1 MSDAFSDT
9 QQRFAHRIK
18 DGRVCRTLLPTLNK
32 FEKVSNSPTQRSELK
47 TNPNFF
53 LIYFGTGF
61 RLLVM
66 CLCLSRKLCL
76 GTIACVGLWV
86 PQLSHLVG
94 GGLDSFPP
102 RDEASAH
109 GWSSCLPVA
118 EVLFKGL
125 WQCGFVPHL
134 QMLPSSPW
142 RGDSLF
148 VESACSA
155 TRDLSLF
162 KPHLKISS
170 STTPSR
176 RSPYSSS
183 SVQRGSA
190 RQSSWQSSSQR
201 SSSPFR
207 L

>member
-18 DGRVCRTLLPTLNK
+18 DGRVCHTLLPTLNK

-47 TNPNFF
+47 TNPNILDLFWNRIPNICHVPMS
-53 LIYFGTGF
+53 LKETVAVEQS
-61 RLLVM
+61 LT
-66 CLCLSRKLCL
+66 S
-76 GTIACVGLWV
+76 GLKV
-86 PQLSHLVG
+86 PQFSHLVG
-94 GGLDSFPP
+94 GGLDSFPS
-102 RDEASAH
+102 RAEASAH
-109 GWSSCLPVA
+109 GRSSYLPVA

-125 WQCGFVPHL
+125 WQCGFVPQL

-142 RGDSLF
+142 RGDSSS
-148 VESACSA
+148 VETACSA

-162 KPHLKISS
+162 KPHLKSSS

-176 RSPYSSS
+176 RPPYSSS
-183 SVQRGSA
+183 SAQRGPA
-190 RQSSWQSSSQR
+190 RQFSWQSSSQQ